1 MKTQIY
7 TAAAW
12 VNSDPRRAKTL
23 SVVALAALFVAAH
36 LVPGAQAVAGP
47 IGGGSDVGGM

>member
-1 MKTQIY
+1 MKARFY
-7 TAAAW
+7 AMAAW

-23 SVVALAALFVAAH
+23 SVVALAALFAAAH

>member
-1 MKTQIY
+1 MKAHIY
-7 TAAAW
+7 SMAAW
-12 VNSDPRRAKTL
+12 VNADPRRAKAL